1 MASEGTQGRRV
12 SRQGQL
18 TSQAEAWG
26 LEGRLGKQGPQVSLT
41 APPRPRTLT
50 KDPAPSPR
58 KTRRKRKETPEE
70 EVRSSQLCHLLVQR

>member
-41 APPRPRTLT
+41 APPRLAPWT
-50 KDPAPSPR
+50 KILPPAPEKPGGKR
-58 KTRRKRKETPEE
+58 EGHGRRR
-70 EVRSSQLCHLLVQR
+70 